1 MTTSKLA
8 QQDAVILAAL
18 PHVTFDGWGAPAL
31 RRGAIEAGLN
41 ESDADIL
48 FPEGARAAIA
58 HFIALADRLMI
69 EDAAAHD
76 MSTLK
81 HREKIALL
89 VRLRLERWSVNRDAI
104 RRALVLAPMP
114 AMAGPA
120 LKGWYGTVDAMWR
133 AVGDKSND
141 FSFYTKRAL
150 LAAVYGST
158 LLFWLNDKSPDC
170 AATWEFLNRRID
182 NVMQIPKLRARLSE
196 HLDRLPT
203 PRRLFE
209 RLSALSS
216 GVRQK

>member
-1 MTTSKLA
+1 MTTSKVA

-18 PHVTFDGWGAPAL
+18 PHVTFDGWGFAAL
-31 RRGAIEAGLN
+31 RRGAVEAGLK

-69 EDAAAHD
+69 EDIATRD

-89 VRLRLERWSVNRDAI
+89 VRLRLERWTAHREAI
-104 RRALVLAPMP
+104 RRALAISPLPSI
-114 AMAGPA
+114 AGTA
-120 LKGWYGTVDAMWR
+120 LQGWYGTVDAMWR
-133 AVGDKSND
+133 AVGDKSID

-170 AATWEFLNRRID
+170 TATWEFLNRRID
-182 NVMQIPKLRARLSE
+182 TVMQIPKLRAQLSARLE
-196 HLDRLPT
+196 RLPT
-203 PRRLFE
+203 PRRIFE
-209 RLSALSS
+209 RLAALRANN
-216 GVRQK
+216 GQV